1 MGVGKRRGAGGG
13 VVLTFGISIDIPRGV
28 EGNLRTILDIVGEG
42 SLKMRQSGSFISMQS
57 RYLHEL

>member
-1 MGVGKRRGAGGG
+1 MAQGGG
-13 VVLTFGISIDIPRGV
+13 RGLTFGISIDIPRGV